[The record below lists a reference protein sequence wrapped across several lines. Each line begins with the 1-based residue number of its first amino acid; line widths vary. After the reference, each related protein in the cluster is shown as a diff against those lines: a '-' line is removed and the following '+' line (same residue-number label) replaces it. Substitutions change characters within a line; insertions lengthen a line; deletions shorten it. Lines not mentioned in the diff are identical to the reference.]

1 MNDKITGQKTTG
13 KQNTYIV
20 SKDPLII
27 EFLVI
32 TKVKKIP
39 LQ

>member
-1 MNDKITGQKTTG
+1 MG

-27 EFLVI
+27 DFSLI
-32 TKVKKIP
+32 TKRKQYLYNGEI
-39 LQ
+39 